1 VRKKTDPGI
10 LKSND
15 LDNLDNID
23 DPGELFLLLLKL
35 MKKLRSVD
43 GCVWDR
49 EQTHESIKKNLL
61 EEAYEAVESIESND
75 YSGLKEELGDILLQV
90 VFHSQIAIENSEFD
104 TGQVLKYIL
113 KKLIRRHPHVFGGK
127 IVGSSSEVLSNWEDI
142 KKEERKINL
151 EKNNS
156 MFVDI
161 PKIMPSLHYAFEIQ
175 NRASRLGFDWEN
187 AIDVFDKIKEELLEI
202 NVELNKAE
210 SQNIS
215 DEIGDI
221 LFSVVN
227 LSRHLKIDCEQCLKD
242 TCKKFIKRFNYMER
256 YAEENG
262 LDFKK
267 LPLAEKDKLWEIA
280 KKAES
285 KESLKK

>member
-1 VRKKTDPGI
+1 VRKKSDPGI
-10 LKSND
+10 LESSD

-23 DPGELFLLLLKL
+23 DPGELFSLLLKL

-75 YSGLKEELGDILLQV
+75 YSGLKEELGDILLQI
-90 VFHSQIAIENSEFD
+90 VFHSQIAIEKSEFD
-104 TGQVLKYIL
+104 IGQVLKYIL

-127 IVGSSSEVLSNWEDI
+127 VVGSSSEVLSNWEDI

-151 EKNNS
+151 EKDNS
-156 MFVDI
+156 IFVDI

-187 AIDVFDKIKEELLEI
+187 AIDVFGKIKEELIEI
-202 NVELNKAE
+202 NIELNKAE

-227 LSRHLKIDCEQCLKD
+227 LSRHLKID
-242 TCKKFIKRFNYMER
+242 
-256 YAEENG
+256 
-262 LDFKK
+262 
-267 LPLAEKDKLWEIA
+267 
-280 KKAES
+280 
-285 KESLKK
+285 